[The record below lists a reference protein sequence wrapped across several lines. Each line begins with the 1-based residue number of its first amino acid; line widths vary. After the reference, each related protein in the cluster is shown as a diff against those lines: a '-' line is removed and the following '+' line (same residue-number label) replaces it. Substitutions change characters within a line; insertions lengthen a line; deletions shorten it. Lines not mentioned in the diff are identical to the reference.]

1 MPPEV
6 RETMSADPHADDA
19 PGHAG
24 STGLHHDVT
33 DHGDD
38 GEHDDHAHPEEPL
51 GPVDLRAWGA
61 GIAGIA
67 IAAIVIA
74 CFAITTGALTL

>member
-1 MPPEV
+1 
-6 RETMSADPHADDA
+6 MSNDPHADDL

-24 STGLHHDVT
+24 SAGLHHALD

-51 GPVDLRAWGA
+51 GPIDLRAWGA
-61 GIAGIA
+61 GIAGVA
-67 IAAIVIA
+67 IAAVMVA
-74 CFAITTGALTL
+74 CFALSTGALTL